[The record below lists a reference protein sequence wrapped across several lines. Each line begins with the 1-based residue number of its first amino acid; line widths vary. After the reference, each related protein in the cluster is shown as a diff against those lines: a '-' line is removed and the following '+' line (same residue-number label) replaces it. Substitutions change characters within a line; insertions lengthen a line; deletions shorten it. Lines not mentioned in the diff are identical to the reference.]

1 MIEWNKLIQIFDLGS
16 VNLDVFDSSKERSK
30 STSSGTWFNFL
41 LPSYRSRLSQFQG
54 TFMDIPAN
62 EKLVDDFLC
71 ALHREILLQGR
82 IYLAI
87 NSIAFY
93 SNILGY
99 ETIVTLPYRDI
110 KSINKATTIKLFLN
124 AIEVV
129 TNDGLKYFF
138 TSFVSRDRAFKVM
151 KLLWLNAISLQPT
164 DRIEWSVICKLI
176 QESYAISNVNLNKLE
191 DSDLEDDLL
200 KVLILLFLLF

>member
-1 MIEWNKLIQIFDLGS
+1 
-16 VNLDVFDSSKERSK
+16 
-30 STSSGTWFNFL
+30 
-41 LPSYRSRLSQFQG
+41 
-54 TFMDIPAN
+54 MDIPAN

-87 NSIAFY
+87 NYIAFY

-110 KSINKATTIKLFLN
+110 KSINKATTIKLFPN